1 MESSRPDRSR
11 VKLSRAAPPVECPG
25 KQLLG
30 VTSGWKIT
38 QRTQQYQPIL
48 RFAVLTLAVAILYS
62 YHLGY
67 KALGPSEAYSALAAA
82 QPTVVA
88 VVRNAMELDP
98 GKPVL
103 YHLLLHWF
111 CGWFGTSETAL
122 RAFSLIFGLASV
134 ALVFAYGRELFGPQV
149 ALAAA
154 TMWAFNPL
162 VLVLARWAR
171 MYSMFVAFTLAHLL
185 AMAKLRHRAT
195 ITRTIAAGVL
205 GAAMLYS
212 HLAAVFF
219 ISADL
224 IVAVREFRR
233 DGRSVSWPAV
243 AIALLLFMPFMP
255 AAAMQSH
262 ALLFGHWLDWLG
274 VDRGSIATRV
284 LVAGLAA
291 AALLWLALGARHAG
305 EASETGL
312 RCSLSAVVPLLAL
325 AAGSIV
331 IRPMFSIRYAA
342 PSFAVTAV
350 ILAWVLDKRGP
361 RVRNDITF
369 AITALL
375 LFLMPLSYAAQNQPW
390 RDIAARVAAAGNP
403 LEPIFF
409 EAGFFSPDRMIDQ
422 EENDGFP
429 QGFFLV
435 PFKYYFKQRN
445 PDGAL
450 PGDDPQLA
458 RQMVE
463 SAVRKTGGAWLISG
477 KTRSGAVAE
486 LPSGSS
492 FQTDFE
498 QDFSRVLL
506 LHVRLVSQ
514 SDQRQWVLSHKQA
527 LLIHPRSD

>member
-1 MESSRPDRSR
+1 MESRRPDRSR
-11 VKLSRAAPPVECPG
+11 VKSSRAAPPVDCPG
-25 KQLLG
+25 KQLPG

-48 RFAVLTLAVAILYS
+48 RAAVLTLAAAILYS

-67 KALGPSEAYSALAAA
+67 KALGASEAYSAFAAA
-82 QPTVVA
+82 QPTVRAVA
-88 VVRNAMELDP
+88 HNAMQFDP

-111 CGWFGTSETAL
+111 CGWFGISETAL
-122 RAFSLIFGLASV
+122 RGFSLIFGLVSLG
-134 ALVFAYGRELFGPQV
+134 LVFAYARELFGPQV

-154 TMWAFNPL
+154 AMWAFNPL
-162 VLVLARWAR
+162 ALILARWAR

-185 AMAKLRHRAT
+185 AMAKLRRRTT
-195 ITRTIAAGVL
+195 ITRTIIAGVL

-212 HLAAVFF
+212 HFAAGFF
-219 ISADL
+219 IAADL
-224 IVAVREFRR
+224 IVVVREFRR

-255 AAAMQSH
+255 AAAVQSH
-262 ALLFGHWLDWLG
+262 ALLCGHWLDWLG
-274 VDRGSIATRV
+274 VDHGSIATRF
-284 LVAGLAA
+284 VAAGSAVA
-291 AALLWLALGARHAG
+291 VILWLTLGARRAG
-305 EASETGL
+305 ERSESVL
-312 RCSLSAVVPLLAL
+312 RCSLFAVVPPLAL

-331 IRPMFSIRYAA
+331 IRPMFAVRYAA
-342 PSFAVTAV
+342 PSFAVGAV
-350 ILAWVLDKRGP
+350 LLAWIVDQKGP
-361 RVRNDITF
+361 RVRNDVAF
-369 AITALL
+369 AITALFLIL
-375 LFLMPLSYAAQNQPW
+375 LPFSYAARDEPW
-390 RDIAARVAAAGNP
+390 RKIAKRISAAGNVQ
-403 LEPIFF
+403 ETIFF
-409 EAGFFSPDRMIDQ
+409 EAGFFSPEGVIDE

-514 SDQRQWVLSHKQA
+514 SDQGSGCCLTSRLC
-527 LLIHPRSD
+527 